1 MTLRL
6 LDDQRLG
13 SQRPAA
19 GLKKAKSV
27 RHRPGSF
34 LREHL
39 EGPLQAHYA
48 STIDDPTPERFLTLI
63 AQLERC
69 HTNDDQGS
77 TATFGDELLSI
88 LPDLRGFAR
97 SIIFDNGRADDLVQE
112 AVLKA
117 WQSRDRFQA
126 GSNFK
131 AWTFTIL
138 RNHFYTEQR
147 KLKREVEDVDGVAA
161 GRLVAPPD
169 QFDRV
174 TLQDV
179 WTHITRLPA
188 SQRDALL
195 LVAEQGMT
203 YEEASEVLGCQVG
216 TVKSRVSRARAF
228 LLGSMETDEGRGRRV
243 DRG

>member
-1 MTLRL
+1 MTLSLCDSRHLERRRL
-6 LDDQRLG
+6 LKSDG
-13 SQRPAA
+13 SSKPVRP
-19 GLKKAKSV
+19 
-27 RHRPGSF
+27 RPGSV
-34 LREHL
+34 LRDHL
-39 EGPLQAHYA
+39 KSSLQAHYA
-48 STIDDPTPERFLTLI
+48 STVDDPTPERLLTLI
-63 AQLERC
+63 AQLEARLT
-69 HTNDDQGS
+69 HQDREA
-77 TATFGDELLSI
+77 TATFRNELLAA

-97 SIIFDNGRADDLVQE
+97 SIVLDHVRADDLVQE

-117 WQSRDRFQA
+117 WQSQHRFQA

-147 KLKREVEDVDGVAA
+147 KSKREVQDADGAAA
-161 GRLVAPPD
+161 GRLIAQPD

-174 TLQDV
+174 ALQDV
-179 WTHITRLPA
+179 RTCIAKLPA
-188 SQRDALL
+188 SQREALL

-228 LLGSMETDEGRGRRV
+228 LAGAMGIDDRRN
-243 DRG
+243 